1 MSGHEVRR
9 MRRPS
14 LAQVHRAD
22 TSKGIIMAA
31 IQILTQI
38 SKIFIY
44 YLDLDILILAKV
56 RKYTSS
62 SDDTERSQKPESD
75 CDESPD
81 TTRDEQVTSTKILKM
96 VRK

>member
-14 LAQVHRAD
+14 LAQVHQPAVD
-22 TSKGIIMAA
+22 KGIIMAA

-44 YLDLDILILAKV
+44 YLDILILAKV

-75 CDESPD
+75 CYESPD
-81 TTRDEQVTSTKILKM
+81 TTRDEQVTSNKILKM

>member
-9 MRRPS
+9 IRRPS
-14 LAQVHRAD
+14 LAQVHQPAVD
-22 TSKGIIMAA
+22 KGIIMAA

-44 YLDLDILILAKV
+44 YLDILILAKV
-56 RKYTSS
+56 RKYTLS

-81 TTRDEQVTSTKILKM
+81 TTRNEQVTSNKILKM
-96 VRK
+96 IRK

>member
-14 LAQVHRAD
+14 LAQVHQPD
-22 TSKGIIMAA
+22 TNKGIIRAT

-44 YLDLDILILAKV
+44 YLDILILAKV

-75 CDESPD
+75 CDVSLD
-81 TTRDEQVTSTKILKM
+81 TTRDEQVTSNKIL
-96 VRK
+96 